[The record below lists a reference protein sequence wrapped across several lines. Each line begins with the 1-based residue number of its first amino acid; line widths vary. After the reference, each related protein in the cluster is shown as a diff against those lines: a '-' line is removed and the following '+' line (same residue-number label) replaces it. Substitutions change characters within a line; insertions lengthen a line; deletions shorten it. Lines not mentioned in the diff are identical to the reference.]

1 MDINERLARR
11 LQELRAERGLTIESL
26 AARSGVSRAM
36 ISRIERAESSPTAS
50 VLNKLA
56 IGLGVLLPNLFGPT
70 GYTEPRLNLRH
81 PVAARRAQPEWRDPA
96 TGYRRRTLTPE
107 TSGQPLQLSEVHFP
121 AGAGVTF
128 DNQFGKAVVKQQIW
142 LLEGRM
148 DIELG
153 GQLANLRA
161 GDCMAMT
168 LDAPIRFHNPGS
180 RTARYLVAI
189 IGPAQ

>member
-11 LQELRAERGLTIESL
+11 LQELRAERGLTIEAL
-26 AARSGVSRAM
+26 AARSSVSRAM

-56 IGLGVLLPNLFGPT
+56 IGLGVLLPTLFGPT
-70 GYTEPRLNLRH
+70 GYTEPRLGLRH
-81 PVAARRAQPEWRDPA
+81 PVAARRAQPEWRDPD
-96 TGYRRRTLTPE
+96 TGYRRRTLTPA

-128 DNQFGKAVVKQQIW
+128 DNQFGKTVVKQQIW
-142 LLEGRM
+142 LLEGTM

-153 GQLANLRA
+153 GETAHLRA

-180 RTARYLVAI
+180 RAARYLVAI
-189 IGPAQ
+189 IGPSP